1 MPYIVYWTP
10 HALENLEQLYLFLSE
25 KNKDA
30 ARTALKIIREKALL
44 LENFPNAGRPSLDLE
59 PEHREL
65 LIPFGETGYVMLC
78 QMGDNTLHILAI
90 KHQKEVNYK

>member
-30 ARTALKIIREKALL
+30 ARAALKIIREKALL